1 MRVNLYEKSSSYGV
15 LMKFFLWLFLLFATL
30 SIEAEDL
37 AFNETRYINALD
49 KTLTLSGNI
58 SFSDERIKI
67 LYKEPQEKTII
78 YQDEMLTI
86 IDGKNLKTISIN
98 SEPVMGYF
106 FMVIKAI
113 HDENYVFLDTF
124 FTTEHFDTYTKLT
137 PKETVAKY
145 LHEILFYKN
154 KKNLKFLKMLTTA
167 QDRIEIE
174 VLD

>member
-1 MRVNLYEKSSSYGV
+1 
-15 LMKFFLWLFLLFATL
+15 MKFFLWLFLLFTAL
-30 SIEAEDL
+30 SLKAEDL
-37 AFNETRYINALD
+37 AFTESRYINALD

-58 SFSDERIKI
+58 NFDNERIKI
-67 LYKEPQEKTII
+67 VYKEPHQKTIL
-78 YQDEMLTI
+78 YEDETLTI
-86 IDGKNLKTISIN
+86 DDGKNSKTISIN

-113 HDENYVFLDTF
+113 HDENYTFLDTF

-137 PKETVAKY
+137 PKEVVAQY
-145 LHEILFYKN
+145 LQEVLFYKN
-154 KKNLKFLKMLTTA
+154 KENLKFLKMVTTA